1 MASITPWQDVR
12 ASQRGIAQ
20 VVLSLGLFVL
30 MLALWGTWTG
40 YTRVEQTR
48 STLQQVVTQGLAA
61 GMVTPVT
68 AGGGYQ
74 TEAYGGSQIPQ
85 LAIAGVVQD
94 AAHMAQATVPGS
106 QIVVGMTGYQWT
118 LSPADQARWDLDGSI
133 DVTGV
138 QLTTQA
144 PYQLQATVT
153 APVEISLWGV
163 AMVPATMHMRLTIPV
178 AGQQAPAQ
186 FQSY

>member
-1 MASITPWQDVR
+1 MGSSTPWRPVR
-12 ASQRGIAQ
+12 ASPRGIAQ

-48 STLQQVVTQGLAA
+48 STLQQIVTQGLAA

-74 TEAYGGSQIPQ
+74 TEEYGGLHSPQ
-85 LAIAGVVQD
+85 LAIAGVVQY
-94 AAHMAQATVPGS
+94 AARMAQGTVPGS
-106 QIVVGMTGYQWT
+106 HIVVGLTGYQWT
-118 LSPADQARWDLDGSI
+118 LSAADQARWDLDGAI

-153 APVEISLWGV
+153 APVEVSLWGV
-163 AMVPATMHMRLTIPV
+163 ATIPATLHLRLTIPV
-178 AGQQAPAQ
+178 VGQQAPAQ

>member
-1 MASITPWQDVR
+1 MR
-12 ASQRGIAQ
+12 ADKRNSEQGIAQ
-20 VVLSLGLFVL
+20 VILSLGVVLL

-48 STLQQVVTQGLAA
+48 STLQQVVTQGLAM

-85 LAIAGVVQD
+85 LDIAGVVQD
-94 AAHMAQATVPGS
+94 AAHMAQSTVPGS
-106 QIVVGMTGYQWT
+106 HTVVGLTGYQWT
-118 LSPADQARWDLDGSI
+118 LSASDQARWDLNGPV

-144 PYQLQATVT
+144 PYQLQASVT
-153 APVEISLWGV
+153 APVVVSLWGV
-163 AMVPATMHMRLTIPV
+163 ATIPASMHLRLTIPV